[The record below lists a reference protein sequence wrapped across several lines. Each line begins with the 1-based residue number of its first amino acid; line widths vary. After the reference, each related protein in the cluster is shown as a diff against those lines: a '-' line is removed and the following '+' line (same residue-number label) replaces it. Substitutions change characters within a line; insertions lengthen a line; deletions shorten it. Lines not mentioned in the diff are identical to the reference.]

1 MTPSKRFATSVT
13 HICLHHRSQRP
24 ELTIWFYMYS
34 SWKGEGLKS
43 WEITQFAPD
52 QIYQIQAILKF
63 ESLAAWEAASTGKN
77 SEAVFGDIAK
87 FTTAKPVVV
96 KGTHHGSENVV

>member
-1 MTPSKRFATSVT
+1 MASITILYPSGHDFDIKYYMQT
-13 HICLHHRSQRP
+13 HMPLVSA
-24 ELTIWFYMYS
+24 

-87 FTTAKPVVV
+87 FTTAEPVVV